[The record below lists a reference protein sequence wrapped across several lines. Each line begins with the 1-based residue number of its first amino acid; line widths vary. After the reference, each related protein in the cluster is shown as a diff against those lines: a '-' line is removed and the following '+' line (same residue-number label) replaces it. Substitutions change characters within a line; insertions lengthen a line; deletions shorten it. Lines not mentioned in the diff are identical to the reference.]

1 MAKLWARAPGQHP
14 IAAPLSML
22 MLATVLAG
30 LLSGCNTTA
39 GFGEDMQSAGKGI
52 EHSADKNK

>member
-1 MAKLWARAPGQHP
+1 MVKSRVGAQGRHP
-14 IAAPLSML
+14 VAAPLSAL
-22 MLATVLAG
+22 MLAAVLAG
-30 LLSGCNTTA
+30 LLGGCNTTA